1 MAGRKLLY
9 MLRSPLVAG
18 DADTLL
24 PAGTSST
31 HEDEI
36 SVVLLDATIADHMRL
51 PGRTFVLQES
61 HDTVREEST
70 GRHISYA
77 DLLGMVLEADSTIV
91 I

>member
-9 MLRSPLVAG
+9 MLRSPLVGG

-31 HEDEI
+31 HEDDR
-36 SVVLLDATIADHMRL
+36 SVVLLDATLPDHMRL
-51 PGRTFVLQES
+51 PGRTFVLHES
-61 HDTVREEST
+61 HDTVRAES
-70 GRHISYA
+70 GARHISYA

-91 I
+91 M